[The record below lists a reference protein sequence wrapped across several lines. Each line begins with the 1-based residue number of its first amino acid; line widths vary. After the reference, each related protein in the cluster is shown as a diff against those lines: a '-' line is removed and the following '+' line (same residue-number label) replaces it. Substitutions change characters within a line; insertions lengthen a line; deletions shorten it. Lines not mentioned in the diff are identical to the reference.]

1 MSKGTTL
8 AATQRSAAQASLR
21 VLQRKVAGKLEELKA
36 EEQVLRGR
44 ITATRDE
51 AEETKRQMTA
61 LLDPL
66 DLGESGMFSDD
77 SSEDAGG
84 GGGGGG
90 GSGPGWSGGGGG
102 GGGLFDDGDQDAGDF
117 MS

>member
-1 MSKGTTL
+1 MSKGTAL
-8 AATQRSAAQASLR
+8 AATQRSAAQASLG
-21 VLQRKVAGKLEELKA
+21 LLKRKVAGKLEELKA

-90 GSGPGWSGGGGG
+90 SGLGGSGGG